1 MASKT
6 ELHSLTMKLEGGTEK
21 FQETY
26 NDVFINRS
34 KKNNLLEVKPVQV
47 ILDSVT
53 GYCTIYLLRN
63 PKIKSYQFKQ
73 YVFDVAQDLKAEY
86 NLSSVI
92 MKVRNFFVDPENFP
106 NTLKLNVKEAEEIA
120 KRAMEDDM
128 FSEKYKEH
136 IVRKSQLQIQQERDA
151 RDAAAAEAFAS
162 KINKEQPVNSIK
174 VVLEKPED
182 ISIEK
187 EMSEADAKAAVNN
200 FTFKME
206 KNGQLCLI
214 F

>member
-1 MASKT
+1 
-6 ELHSLTMKLEGGTEK
+6 
-21 FQETY
+21 
-26 NDVFINRS
+26 
-34 KKNNLLEVKPVQV
+34 
-47 ILDSVT
+47 
-53 GYCTIYLLRN
+53 
-63 PKIKSYQFKQ
+63 
-73 YVFDVAQDLKAEY
+73 
-86 NLSSVI
+86 
-92 MKVRNFFVDPENFP
+92 
-106 NTLKLNVKEAEEIA
+106 
-120 KRAMEDDM
+120 M

-151 RDAAAAEAFAS
+151 RYAAAAEAFAS

-187 EMSEADAKAAVNN
+187 EISEADAKAAVNN